1 MKKLILFFITTF
13 VLTNFTSQSKAYE
26 PDDTAEL
33 IIGECLNFSMNIDPT
48 KGHTGI
54 PKAPVLKPR
63 VIQDGHAL
71 LLISGCDEST
81 LVILNEFGNEV
92 FSAYI
97 TEGCSS
103 INIPAAITGS
113 CEIHI
118 HRGIYCFY
126 TQIEL

>member
-26 PDDTAEL
+26 PDDIAEL

-81 LVILNEFGNEV
+81 LVLTDEFGSEV
-92 FSAYI
+92 FSMPI
-97 TEGCSS
+97 TEACSS
-103 INIPAAITGS
+103 LSLPVTLTGAYVL
-113 CEIHI
+113 HI
-118 HRGIYCFY
+118 HRGAYCFY
-126 TQIEL
+126 ATIEL